1 MRERAGCVSCA
12 DCAVRSRART
22 AFSPVRSRARTPALF
37 ARAVRTAC
45 TVRSCRLRN
54 LPRAVCSPVRTYVIE
69 WCAIVTVWY
78 IENLSRAQAAAY
90 SIVCYYIRRRNYP
103 LPRFLSQFM
112 HLFVAWRFKKLYE
125 EKGLSMPTLTP
136 EMKTFIENNLAWI
149 ATVSPEGELN
159 IGPKMSM
166 YVVDDNHLG
175 FHERTAGKHYHNMV
189 AGSPLVIAFAN
200 LEEKAGYR
208 FRGNVVLHTDDD
220 LYKQQVE
227 VANQRGTKVPA
238 AIPVLEITRIE
249 DLSAGAK
256 AGTTIA

>member
-1 MRERAGCVSCA
+1 M
-12 DCAVRSRART
+12 
-22 AFSPVRSRARTPALF
+22 
-37 ARAVRTAC
+37 
-45 TVRSCRLRN
+45 
-54 LPRAVCSPVRTYVIE
+54 YVIE